1 MLTTTKPFTFT
12 LPTDIHFGPGVVKE
26 LPGLLKSE
34 GIRQVLVVTDPG
46 IIKASLLDVLDL
58 LLTEAAV
65 NYAVYE
71 QVSPNP
77 RDTEVETAAR
87 MGRETGAQAVIAL
100 GGGSPIDCAKA
111 VNVLLSLGEER
122 IKPFEG
128 KGKVPRPL
136 LPLYTIP
143 TTSGTGSEVTFSS
156 VINDTLNQYKMT
168 VKSPYMAPRAALV
181 DPEMTLDLPGPV
193 TAATGMDALTHAIE
207 AYTVNVAN
215 PISDALALQATELI
229 SASLVKAYQQGDHL
243 EARSAMMLGSLL
255 AGLAF
260 SHSDVGAVHC
270 MAESLG
276 GRLDLPHGLC
286 NAILLPYVMAFNQ
299 PACTARYARLAQA
312 MGCRFSSDEAGAAA
326 AISRVKELSQ
336 LVELPPF
343 SHLRISP
350 DDFEEM
356 AALSANNIS
365 TESNPRPMTKE
376 DYLAVFQHAYAGNG
390 TD

>member
-1 MLTTTKPFTFT
+1 MLTTTKPFYFT
-12 LPTDIHFGPGVVKE
+12 LPTDIHFGPGIVRE
-26 LPGLLKSE
+26 LPGLLKSDN
-34 GIRQVLVVTDPG
+34 IRRVLVITDPG
-46 IIKASLLDVLDL
+46 IIRAGLLEVLDL
-58 LLTEAAV
+58 LLTEAAI

-77 RDTEVETAAR
+77 RDTEVEAAAR
-87 MGRETGAQAVIAL
+87 MGRDTEAQAVIAL

-111 VNVLLSLGEER
+111 VNVLLSLDETH

-156 VINDTLNQYKMT
+156 VINDTHHHYKMT

-193 TAATGMDALTHAIE
+193 TASTGMDALTHAIE
-207 AYTVNVAN
+207 AYTVKVAN
-215 PISDALALQATELI
+215 PISDSLALQAAELI
-229 SASLVKAYQQGDHL
+229 SASLVQAFEKGDDL
-243 EARSAMMLGSLL
+243 ESRSAMMLGSLL

-286 NAILLPYVMAFNQ
+286 NAILLPYVMTFNL

-312 MGCRFSSDEAGAAA
+312 MGCSFDSDEAGAAA
-326 AISRVKELSQ
+326 AIARVKELSQ
-336 LVELPPF
+336 MVALPPF

-350 DDFEEM
+350 DDFDEM
-356 AALSANNIS
+356 AALSAQNIS

-376 DYLAVFQHAYAGNG
+376 DYLTVFQQAYAGQ
-390 TD
+390 